1 MSEFLAQQIGNLI
14 HRVDILERE
23 MALIKQYGL
32 RAAFMVVLMLIGIAL
47 NVKASVMT
55 DVVIGLL
62 KRS

>member
-32 RAAFMVVLMLIGIAL
+32 RAAFLAVLLLIGIAL
-47 NVKASVMT
+47 NVKANVMT